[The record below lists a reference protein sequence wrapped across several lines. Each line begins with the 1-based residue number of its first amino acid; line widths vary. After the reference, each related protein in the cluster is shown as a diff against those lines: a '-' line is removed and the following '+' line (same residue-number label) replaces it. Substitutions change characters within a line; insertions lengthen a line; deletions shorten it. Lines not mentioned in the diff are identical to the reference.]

1 MNTFFQTHRKKISLV
16 ANLLFWLATCFTFIR
31 FSMLRPLCTTHLYKE
46 FVCVSLIAA
55 IVLVTRML
63 TIPKLFSNGRYGWF
77 WLVSAIMLFTAT
89 LIEILLVTPEIQDK
103 VYFTHRNN
111 FYLPHLFLMVLFRDS
126 CFFAWFLVFRLY
138 TLQKDAFR
146 AKQRASV
153 LEHQTVQFSTRPH
166 HPSPLYPRQGCH
178 RHGTAFPLQRTDPRP
193 PLGLRWLPQNGFP

>member
-1 MNTFFQTHRKKISLV
+1 MKNEALFAGFLKKEYLCRFKTTGIMNTFFQTHRKKISLV

-111 FYLPHLFLMVLFRDS
+111 FYLPSICH
-126 CFFAWFLVFRLY
+126 
-138 TLQKDAFR
+138 T
-146 AKQRASV
+146 
-153 LEHQTVQFSTRPH
+153 FS
-166 HPSPLYPRQGCH
+166 
-178 RHGTAFPLQRTDPRP
+178 
-193 PLGLRWLPQNGFP
+193 